1 MKSSLLQKNDNLIV
15 EYARKLIQSK
25 GMQKK
30 AYIKDKVREVTRFL
44 IQVRKSSGPGK
55 ENLCMKDCINPT
67 YFSLCLSAVKELTGF
82 DEGTASY
89 RVPSLALKISHA
101 LTLLRGRQLKAGST
115 RRYETLTTSVTCT
128 MQNGARDRK
137 ICTGYIAT
145 EKAQ

>member
-1 MKSSLLQKNDNLIV
+1 MIDDEVKFVAKNDNLIV

-101 LTLLRGRQLKAGST
+101 LKKLANIVKRQAIES
-115 RRYETLTTSVTCT
+115 RQYEEI
-128 MQNGARDRK
+128 RD
-137 ICTGYIAT
+137 IDYFSDLYNAEWG
-145 EKAQ
+145 

>member
-101 LTLLRGRQLKAGST
+101 LKKLANIVKRQAIES
-115 RRYETLTTSVTCT
+115 RQYEEI
-128 MQNGARDRK
+128 RD
-137 ICTGYIAT
+137 IDYFSDLYNAEWG
-145 EKAQ
+145 